1 VPESPRYLIA
11 KGKHEKALQTLAKA
25 HAQGNEEDEVVQIE
39 YREIQETIKLE
50 QEFEGNG
57 WTELWRTPG
66 NRHRLVIL
74 ISLGFFSQWSGN
86 GLVSYYMTDVL
97 NAAQITNTQTQ
108 LAING
113 ILNIINAIV
122 AFVMC
127 FFVDKLGRR
136 PLFLVATGGMC
147 LSFIVWTITA
157 RYAADQVASAAN
169 AEVAFIFIF
178 YVFYNLAWSGLLV
191 GYGVE
196 ILPYN
201 IRAKVRFPF
210 PIRPFLVTGSGPY
223 HDGRS
228 RELTCLQGLTIMFLA
243 IDLALFFNSYVN
255 PIALLAIGWKYYIVY
270 VCWLA
275 FEFAIV
281 WRFYI
286 ETRNTPLEE
295 IVRHFDG
302 EGAILGGDL
311 ANEKSRQL
319 ERELGIYNERG
330 NEPGLHGEN
339 KVVPVAQHVEELPA
353 EK

>member
-1 VPESPRYLIA
+1 MLILTRFVPESPRYLIA
-11 KGKHEKALQTLAKA
+11 KGKHEKALNILAKA
-25 HAQGNEEDEVVQIE
+25 HAQGNEEDEVVRIE

-113 ILNIINAIV
+113 ILNIINALV
-122 AFVMC
+122 AFIMC

-157 RYAADQVASAAN
+157 RYAADKIAAAAN
-169 AEVAFIFIF
+169 AEVAFIFLF

-201 IRAKVRFPF
+201 IRAKVRCFRL
-210 PIRPFLVTGSGPY
+210 ISLFLMMGSK
-223 HDGRS
+223 
-228 RELTCLQGLTIMFLA
+228 
-243 IDLALFFNSYVN
+243 SY
-255 PIALLAIGWKYYIVY
+255 
-270 VCWLA
+270 
-275 FEFAIV
+275 
-281 WRFYI
+281 
-286 ETRNTPLEE
+286 RNLD
-295 IVRHFDG
+295 HWD
-302 EGAILGGDL
+302 
-311 ANEKSRQL
+311 
-319 ERELGIYNERG
+319 
-330 NEPGLHGEN
+330 
-339 KVVPVAQHVEELPA
+339 
-353 EK
+353 